1 MEVAVSSK
9 FKTEFSIV
17 IWWGVRD
24 KKKLHAP
31 MNLPFVSLG

>member
-9 FKTEFSIV
+9 FKTELSIV

-24 KKKLHAP
+24 KKLHAP
-31 MNLPFVSLG
+31 MNLPLVSLG